1 MAVVRIIVRA
11 MPSEPVSLYSRKN
24 PFPAPHK
31 VNRLLS
37 GLGSGK
43 ETRHHEICLAES
55 GLAYEVGDS
64 LGVFPSNNPA
74 LVDEILGTTGLSG
87 AAEVTGADGQVKALR
102 DVLIRDVVVTVPGK
116 EFLAAVVAKAG
127 ASASGLAAL
136 TQDVSK
142 KKELEGYLWGRE
154 VIDFLFE
161 FKELRWEASE
171 FVGALRKLQPRL
183 YSIASSRKAVG
194 EAVHLTIATV
204 RYDSFGRRREGV
216 ASSYLADRSLGSSVP
231 VFIHTAKHFRLP
243 EDRATDVVMVGPGT
257 GVAPFRA
264 FLQERAAT
272 GGTGRNWLF
281 FGEQRRASDFLY
293 EEELMEWHRRRVL
306 AELDVAFSRDQ
317 AEKIYVQ
324 HRMRDRSAEL
334 YAWLEGGAYFY
345 VCGDAERMA
354 KDVEAELV
362 AVIRRESGRSEE
374 AALEYVKALK
384 DAKRYRKDVY

>member
-1 MAVVRIIVRA
+1 VVRIIVRA
-11 MPSEPVSLYSRKN
+11 MSSDSVSAYSRKN
-24 PFPAPHK
+24 PFPALHRL
-31 VNRLLS
+31 NRMLS
-37 GLGSGK
+37 GSGSGK
-43 ETRHHEICLAES
+43 ETRHHEICLAGS

-74 LVDEILGTTGLSG
+74 LADEILSAAGLLGS
-87 AAEVTGADGQVKALR
+87 ADVTGADGQVKSLR
-102 DVLIRDVVVTVPGK
+102 EFLIRDVVITTPGK

-127 ASASGLAAL
+127 DSASDLAAL
-136 TQDVSK
+136 TQDASK
-142 KKELEGYLWGRE
+142 KKELDAYLWGRE
-154 VIDFLFE
+154 VIDLLFE
-161 FKELRWEASE
+161 YKGLQWEASE
-171 FVGALRKLQPRL
+171 FAKALRKLQPRL

-204 RYDSFGRRREGV
+204 RYESFGRCREGV
-216 ASSYLADRSLGSSVP
+216 ASSYLADRSAGGTVP
-231 VFIHTAKHFRLP
+231 VFVHTAKHFRLP
-243 EDRATDVVMVGPGT
+243 EEAARDVVMVGPGT

-264 FLQERAAT
+264 FLQERAVT
-272 GGTGRNWLF
+272 GGSGRNWLF

-293 EEELMEWHRRRVL
+293 EEELMEWQRRGVL
-306 AELDVAFSRDQ
+306 SGLDLAFSRDQ
-317 AEKIYVQ
+317 AEKVYVQ
-324 HRMRDRSAEL
+324 HRMRERSAEL

-362 AVIRRESGRSEE
+362 AVVRRESGRSEE